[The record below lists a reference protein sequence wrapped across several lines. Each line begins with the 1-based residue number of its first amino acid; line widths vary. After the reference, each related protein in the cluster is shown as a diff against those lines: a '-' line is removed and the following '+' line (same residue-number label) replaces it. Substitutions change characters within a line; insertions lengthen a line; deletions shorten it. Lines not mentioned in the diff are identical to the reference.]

1 MKRGFV
7 RSVLLA
13 VVVACGWQATVAA
26 PVLAGAGQSAPRPD
40 PTKLWKAYP
49 LKPREQPLPPTT
61 PAASAA
67 QTLSTAPDSS
77 DGQQLAPVLV
87 VPFVLALTMLA
98 VGISWV
104 KWRRIPRA
112 RGARQ

>member
-13 VVVACGWQATVAA
+13 VVLACGWQATVAA
-26 PVLAGAGQSAPRPD
+26 PVLAEPGQSAPRPD

-61 PAASAA
+61 PAAAA
-67 QTLSTAPDSS
+67 ALTLITAPDSS
-77 DGQQLAPVLV
+77 DGQQLSRLLAASV
-87 VPFVLALTMLA
+87 VLALAMLA
-98 VGISWV
+98 VGISWM
-104 KWRRIPRA
+104 KFD
-112 RGARQ
+112 RGRSSSPH